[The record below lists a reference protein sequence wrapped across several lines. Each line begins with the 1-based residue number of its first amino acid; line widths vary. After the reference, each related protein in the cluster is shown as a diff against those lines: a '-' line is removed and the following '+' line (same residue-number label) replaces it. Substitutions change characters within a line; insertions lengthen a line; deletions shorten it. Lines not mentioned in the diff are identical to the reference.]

1 VTCQGKP
8 AIAHRD
14 VKSRNILVM
23 SDGRCCIADLGLAV
37 LQRPPQPGVMPP
49 TSGSLSS
56 VDELKVAAAQL
67 KVGTRRCMAPEIL
80 NETINVDVFDSYRQA
95 DVYSFAL
102 VVWEISRRF
111 IVSGLTCSQ
120 LILFDRP
127 ERNWL
132 KRNRLGVVVG
142 NSCSSGLL
150 ICRFSYVIL
159 TQRVSIVS
167 LYWTCADAVHSIQ
180 CTETT

>member
-1 VTCQGKP
+1 
-8 AIAHRD
+8 
-14 VKSRNILVM
+14 M

-102 VVWEISRRF
+102 VIWEISRRF

-120 LILFDRP
+120 LLYMAY
-127 ERNWL
+127 
-132 KRNRLGVVVG
+132 
-142 NSCSSGLL
+142 
-150 ICRFSYVIL
+150 FS
-159 TQRVSIVS
+159 
-167 LYWTCADAVHSIQ
+167 AVMI
-180 CTETT
+180 